1 VAAWI
6 TAGDMNKLV
15 NIIVAGLLFA
25 TLCTFPDTSSAE
37 KNPMRGFPSE
47 FKFSELWEQLIIDGK
62 PTRAY
67 RFVANESL
75 DDVKVKVSRWLQQSQ
90 VPVVERTKK
99 GWTYLSH
106 RKDDTWITVQVR
118 LFADGGT
125 SKVEGLVSFWQASYQ
140 LAVRGIEPR
149 LSTLNNMQVLRRL
162 ESVDRGRN
170 AITVTAISDASV
182 EVVANGLAADM
193 KSHGYVPASYA
204 PPSLLSGDKAA
215 SLYGAVSRVW
225 IGNGQQVLFS
235 VFEHRG
241 KTAAQ
246 IYVLGGKHLE

>member
-1 VAAWI
+1 
-6 TAGDMNKLV
+6 MKKLLNLTV
-15 NIIVAGLLFA
+15 VGLLFA
-25 TLCTFPDTSSAE
+25 TLCTFPDTSDAE

-47 FKFSELWEQLIIDGK
+47 FKYSELWEQLIIDGK

-67 RFVANESL
+67 RFVADETL
-75 DDVKVKVSRWLQQSQ
+75 DDVKIKLSRWLQQSQ
-90 VPVVERTKK
+90 VPVVEGAKN

-118 LFADGGT
+118 LFANGGS

-140 LAVRGIEPR
+140 PAVPGIEPR
-149 LSTLNNMQVLRRL
+149 LSTLSSMQVLRRL

-193 KSHGYVPASYA
+193 KTHGYVPASHA

-215 SLYGAVSRVW
+215 NLYGAISRAW
-225 IGNGQQVLFS
+225 LGNGQQVLFS

-246 IYVLGGKHLE
+246 IYVLGGKRLD